1 MAVARYLVDSDVC
14 SKALRKGH
22 SSLTNVLNT
31 IRQDGLAISVVTYG
45 EVTEGVLFSRNRAV
59 DQQLW
64 RDFLAG
70 FDIIDV
76 TMEIAEVWADVR
88 GSLRKQ
94 GSIVPDNDLLIA
106 STALRFGM
114 TVVTGNER
122 HFGRVP
128 GLDVLVPE
136 RR

>member
-1 MAVARYLVDSDVC
+1 MAAARYLVDSDIC
-14 SKALRKGH
+14 SKALRGRH
-22 SSLTNVLNT
+22 VSLTNLLSGMYPE
-31 IRQDGLAISVVTYG
+31 GLAISVVTYG

-94 GSIVPDNDLLIA
+94 GNIVPDNDLLIA

-136 RR
+136 CP

>member
-14 SKALRKGH
+14 SKALRKGR

-31 IRQDGLAISVVTYG
+31 MRQDGLAISVVTYG

-64 RDFLAG
+64 RDFLAA

-88 GSLRKQ
+88 GLLRKQ
-94 GSIVPDNDLLIA
+94 GNIVPDNDLLIA

-114 TVVTGNER
+114 TVVTWNIR
-122 HFGRVP
+122 HFGRVA

-136 RR
+136 RP

>member
-1 MAVARYLVDSDVC
+1 MAAARYLVDSDIC
-14 SKALRKGH
+14 SKALRGRH
-22 SSLTNVLNT
+22 ESLTNLLSGMYPE
-31 IRQDGLAISVVTYG
+31 GLAISVVTYG

-94 GSIVPDNDLLIA
+94 GNIVPDNDLLIA

-136 RR
+136 RP

>member
-1 MAVARYLVDSDVC
+1 MAAARYLVDSDIC
-14 SKALRKGH
+14 SKALRGRH
-22 SSLTNVLNT
+22 ESLTNLLSGMYP
-31 IRQDGLAISVVTYG
+31 DGLAISVVTYG

-94 GSIVPDNDLLIA
+94 GNIVLDNDLLIA

-136 RR
+136 RP

>member
-1 MAVARYLVDSDVC
+1 M
-14 SKALRKGH
+14 
-22 SSLTNVLNT
+22 
-31 IRQDGLAISVVTYG
+31 RQDGLAISVVTYG

-64 RDFLAG
+64 RDFLAA

-88 GSLRKQ
+88 GLLRKQ
-94 GSIVPDNDLLIA
+94 GNIVPDNDLLIA

-114 TVVTGNER
+114 TVVTWNIR
-122 HFGRVP
+122 HFGRVA

-136 RR
+136 RP

>member
-22 SSLTNVLNT
+22 ASLTNVLNT

-94 GSIVPDNDLLIA
+94 GNIVPDNDLLIA

-136 RR
+136 RP

>member
-1 MAVARYLVDSDVC
+1 MAAARYLVDSDIC
-14 SKALRKGH
+14 SKALRGRH
-22 SSLTNVLNT
+22 ESLTNVLNT
-31 IRQDGLAISVVTYG
+31 MRQDGLAISVVTYG

-94 GSIVPDNDLLIA
+94 GNIVPDNDLLIA

-128 GLDVLVPE
+128 GLDVLVPD
-136 RR
+136 RP

>member
-1 MAVARYLVDSDVC
+1 MAAARYLVDSDVC
-14 SKALRKGH
+14 SKALRRNH

-31 IRQDGLAISVVTYG
+31 IRQDGLAISVITYG

-94 GSIVPDNDLLIA
+94 GNIVPDNDLLIA

-136 RR
+136 RP

>member
-1 MAVARYLVDSDVC
+1 MAAARYLVDSDIC
-14 SKALRKGH
+14 SKALRGRH
-22 SSLTNVLNT
+22 ESLTNLLSGMYPE
-31 IRQDGLAISVVTYG
+31 GLAISVVTYG

-94 GSIVPDNDLLIA
+94 GNIVPDNDLLIA

-128 GLDVLVPE
+128 GLDVLVPAQP
-136 RR
+136 

>member
-1 MAVARYLVDSDVC
+1 M
-14 SKALRKGH
+14 
-22 SSLTNVLNT
+22 LNT

-94 GSIVPDNDLLIA
+94 GNIVPDNDLLIA

-136 RR
+136 RP

>member
-1 MAVARYLVDSDVC
+1 MAAARYLVDSDVC

-22 SSLTNVLNT
+22 SSLMNVLNT

-94 GSIVPDNDLLIA
+94 GNIVPDNDLLIA

-128 GLDVLVPE
+128 GLDLLLPE
-136 RR
+136 RP